1 MPKDELVKKL
11 AARAGVGR
19 AQAKA
24 VLDALAELG
33 DGHGHPRPIEDVDP
47 GPTAGGRSPAPQG
60 PLHYQPTSAEVA
72 SLIEDARRHPLGLEF
87 LAEGELGSVA
97 VTFGVHAFTV
107 DAARSRLGAEQ
118 D

>member
-24 VLDALAELG
+24 VLDALAEM
-33 DGHGHPRPIEDVDP
+33 DEGHGRPMPIEAVDPRPSD
-47 GPTAGGRSPAPQG
+47 GWQLSAPQE
-60 PLHYQPTSAEVA
+60 PLHYQPTAAEVA
-72 SLIEDARRHPLGLEF
+72 KLIEDARRHPLGLEF
-87 LAEGELGSVA
+87 LIEGELGSVA

-107 DAARSRLGAEQ
+107 DAARRRLGTAP